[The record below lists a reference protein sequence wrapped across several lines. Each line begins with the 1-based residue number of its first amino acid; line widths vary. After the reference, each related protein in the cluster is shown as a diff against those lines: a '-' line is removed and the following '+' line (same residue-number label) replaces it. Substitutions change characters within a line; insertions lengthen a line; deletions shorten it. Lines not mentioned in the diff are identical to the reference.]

1 MAIIFMGLKI
11 QGPKIMQRGWFQ
23 GPKLENFDFFL
34 LEFDLISKHCPAVK
48 NKYFYDQ
55 YYQGKLNYDEWAEFA
70 LTTIKGKKPEEIED
84 ILSKFLREIIEPM
97 INIYALKLLHDHT
110 HNNDIMLLASAT
122 NSVIVEPIA
131 KRLGFKNIVS
141 TEVEIIDEIYTG
153 KLLGIPALSEGKLIK
168 VKEWMLQNNIESFDN
183 TSFYS
188 DSINDL
194 PLLAAVSKPVA
205 VNPDDMLREEC
216 RKRSW
221 EIIDLP

>member
-1 MAIIFMGLKI
+1 MKRNLAI
-11 QGPKIMQRGWFQ
+11 
-23 GPKLENFDFFL
+23 
-34 LEFDLISKHCPAVK
+34 FDLDNTILNGDSDYSWINFLIEKRLVDKDEYERK

-55 YYQGKLNYDEWAEFA
+55 NYQGKLNYDEWAEFA

-84 ILSKFLREIIEPM
+84 ILSKFLSEIIEPM

-153 KLLGIPALSEGKLIK
+153 KVLGIPALSEGKLFK

>member
-1 MAIIFMGLKI
+1 MKRNLAI
-11 QGPKIMQRGWFQ
+11 
-23 GPKLENFDFFL
+23 
-34 LEFDLISKHCPAVK
+34 FDLDNTILNGDSDYSWINFLIEKRLVDKDEYERK
-48 NKYFYDQ
+48 NKYFYNQ

-84 ILSKFLREIIEPM
+84 ILSKFLNEIIEPM

-141 TEVEIIDEIYTG
+141 TQVEIIDEIYTG
-153 KLLGIPALSEGKLIK
+153 KVLGIPALSEGKLIK
-168 VKEWMLQNNIESFDN
+168 VKEWMLQNSIESFDN

-194 PLLAAVSKPVA
+194 PLLAVVSKPVA

>member
-1 MAIIFMGLKI
+1 MKRNLAI
-11 QGPKIMQRGWFQ
+11 
-23 GPKLENFDFFL
+23 
-34 LEFDLISKHCPAVK
+34 FDLDNTILNGDSDYSWINFLIEKGFVDKDEYERK

-84 ILSKFLREIIEPM
+84 ILSKFLSEIIEPM

-153 KLLGIPALSEGKLIK
+153 KVLGIPALSEGKLIK
-168 VKEWMLQNNIESFDN
+168 VKEWMLQNSIESFDN

>member
-1 MAIIFMGLKI
+1 MKRNLAI
-11 QGPKIMQRGWFQ
+11 
-23 GPKLENFDFFL
+23 
-34 LEFDLISKHCPAVK
+34 FDLDNTILNGDSDYSWINFLIEKRLVDKDEYERK
-48 NKYFYDQ
+48 NKYFYNQ
-55 YYQGKLNYDEWAEFA
+55 YYQGKLNYNEWAEFA
-70 LTTIKGKKPEEIED
+70 LTTIKGKKPKEIED
-84 ILSKFLREIIEPM
+84 ILSKFLSEIIEPM

-141 TEVEIIDEIYTG
+141 TEVEIIDEIFTG
-153 KLLGIPALSEGKLIK
+153 KVLGIPALSEGKLVK
-168 VKEWMLQNNIESFDN
+168 VKEWMLQNSIESFDN

-194 PLLAAVSKPVA
+194 PLLAAVSKPFA

-216 RKRSW
+216 QKRSW

>member
-1 MAIIFMGLKI
+1 MKRNLAI
-11 QGPKIMQRGWFQ
+11 
-23 GPKLENFDFFL
+23 
-34 LEFDLISKHCPAVK
+34 FDLDNTILNGDSDYSWINFLIEKRLVDKAEYERK

-84 ILSKFLREIIEPM
+84 ILSKFLSEIIEPM

-110 HNNDIMLLASAT
+110 HNHDIMLLASAT

-153 KLLGIPALSEGKLIK
+153 KVLGIPALSEGKLIK
-168 VKEWMLQNNIESFDN
+168 VKEWMLQNRIESFDN

>member
-1 MAIIFMGLKI
+1 MKRNLAI
-11 QGPKIMQRGWFQ
+11 
-23 GPKLENFDFFL
+23 
-34 LEFDLISKHCPAVK
+34 FDLDNTILNGDSDYSWINFLIEKGFVDKDEYKRK

-84 ILSKFLREIIEPM
+84 ILSKFLNEVIEPM

-141 TEVEIIDEIYTG
+141 TEVEIIDEIYTC
-153 KLLGIPALSEGKLIK
+153 LLY
-168 VKEWMLQNNIESFDN
+168 
-183 TSFYS
+183 TSPS
-188 DSINDL
+188 PRDRQKSRM
-194 PLLAAVSKPVA
+194 PSSA
-205 VNPDDMLREEC
+205 
-216 RKRSW
+216 
-221 EIIDLP
+221 

>member
-1 MAIIFMGLKI
+1 MKRNLAI
-11 QGPKIMQRGWFQ
+11 
-23 GPKLENFDFFL
+23 
-34 LEFDLISKHCPAVK
+34 FDLDNTILNGDSDYSWINFLIEKRLVDKDEYERK
-48 NKYFYDQ
+48 NKYFYNQ

-84 ILSKFLREIIEPM
+84 ILSKFLSEIIEPM
-97 INIYALKLLHDHT
+97 INIYALKLLHDHA

-153 KLLGIPALSEGKLIK
+153 KVLGIPALSEGKLIK
-168 VKEWMLQNNIESFDN
+168 VKEWMLQNSIESFDS

-205 VNPDDMLREEC
+205 INPDDMLREEC

>member
-1 MAIIFMGLKI
+1 MKRNLAI
-11 QGPKIMQRGWFQ
+11 
-23 GPKLENFDFFL
+23 
-34 LEFDLISKHCPAVK
+34 FDLDNTILNGDSDYSWINFLIEKGFVDKDEYERK

-84 ILSKFLREIIEPM
+84 ILSKFLSEIIEPM

-153 KLLGIPALSEGKLIK
+153 KVLGIPALSEGKLIK
-168 VKEWMLQNNIESFDN
+168 VKEWMLQNRIESFDN

>member
-1 MAIIFMGLKI
+1 MKRNLAI
-11 QGPKIMQRGWFQ
+11 
-23 GPKLENFDFFL
+23 
-34 LEFDLISKHCPAVK
+34 FDLDNTILNGDSDYSWINFLIEKRLVDADEYERK

-55 YYQGKLNYDEWAEFA
+55 YYQGNLNYDEWAEFA
-70 LTTIKGKKPEEIED
+70 LTTIKGKKSEEIED
-84 ILSKFLREIIEPM
+84 ILSKFLCEIIEPM
-97 INIYALKLLHDHT
+97 INIYALKLLHDHA

-153 KLLGIPALSEGKLIK
+153 KVLGIPALSEGKLIK
-168 VKEWMLQNNIESFDN
+168 VKEWMLKNSIESFDN

-205 VNPDDMLREEC
+205 VNPDDMLRKEC

>member
-1 MAIIFMGLKI
+1 MKRNLAI
-11 QGPKIMQRGWFQ
+11 
-23 GPKLENFDFFL
+23 
-34 LEFDLISKHCPAVK
+34 FDLDNTILNGDSDYSWINFLIEKRLVDKDEYERK

-84 ILSKFLREIIEPM
+84 VLSKFLREIIEPM

-153 KLLGIPALSEGKLIK
+153 KVLGIPALSEGKLIK
-168 VKEWMLQNNIESFDN
+168 VKEWMLQNSIESFDN

>member
-1 MAIIFMGLKI
+1 MK
-11 QGPKIMQRGWFQ
+11 R
-23 GPKLENFDFFL
+23 KLVI
-34 LEFDLISKHCPAVK
+34 FDLDNTILNGDSDYSWINFLIEKGFVDKDEYERK

-84 ILSKFLREIIEPM
+84 ILSKFLSEIIEPM

-141 TEVEIIDEIYTG
+141 TQVEIIDEIYTG
-153 KLLGIPALSEGKLIK
+153 KVLGIPALSEGKLIK
-168 VKEWMLQNNIESFDN
+168 VKEWMLQNSIESFDN

>member
-1 MAIIFMGLKI
+1 MKRNLAI
-11 QGPKIMQRGWFQ
+11 
-23 GPKLENFDFFL
+23 
-34 LEFDLISKHCPAVK
+34 FDLDNTILNGDSDYSWINFLIEKRLVDKDEYERK

-84 ILSKFLREIIEPM
+84 VLSKFLREIIEPM

-205 VNPDDMLREEC
+205 VNPDDMLRQEC

>member
-1 MAIIFMGLKI
+1 MKRNLAI
-11 QGPKIMQRGWFQ
+11 
-23 GPKLENFDFFL
+23 
-34 LEFDLISKHCPAVK
+34 FDLDNTILNGDSDYSWINFLIEKGFVDKDEYERK
-48 NKYFYDQ
+48 NKYFYNQ

-84 ILSKFLREIIEPM
+84 ILSKFLNEIIEPM

-141 TEVEIIDEIYTG
+141 TQVEIIDEIYTG
-153 KLLGIPALSEGKLIK
+153 KVLGIPALSEGKLIK
-168 VKEWMLQNNIESFDN
+168 VKEWMLQNSIESFDN

-194 PLLAAVSKPVA
+194 PLLAVVSKPVA

>member
-1 MAIIFMGLKI
+1 MKRNLAI
-11 QGPKIMQRGWFQ
+11 
-23 GPKLENFDFFL
+23 
-34 LEFDLISKHCPAVK
+34 FDLDNTILNGDSDYSWINFLIEKRLVDKDEYERK

-84 ILSKFLREIIEPM
+84 ILSKFLYEVIEPM
-97 INIYALKLLHDHT
+97 INIYALKLLHDHS

-141 TEVEIIDEIYTG
+141 TQVEIIDEIYTG
-153 KLLGIPALSEGKLIK
+153 KVLGIPALSEGKLIK
-168 VKEWMLQNNIESFDN
+168 VKEWMLQNSIESFDN

-194 PLLAAVSKPVA
+194 PLLAVVSKPVA

>member
-1 MAIIFMGLKI
+1 MKRNLAI
-11 QGPKIMQRGWFQ
+11 
-23 GPKLENFDFFL
+23 
-34 LEFDLISKHCPAVK
+34 FDLDNTILNGDSDYSWINFLIEKRLVDKDEYERK

-84 ILSKFLREIIEPM
+84 ILSKFLSEIIEPM

-153 KLLGIPALSEGKLIK
+153 KVLGISALSEGKLIK
-168 VKEWMLQNNIESFDN
+168 VKEWMLQNSIESFDN

>member
-1 MAIIFMGLKI
+1 MKRNLAI
-11 QGPKIMQRGWFQ
+11 
-23 GPKLENFDFFL
+23 
-34 LEFDLISKHCPAVK
+34 FDLDNTILNGDSDYSWINFLIEKRLVDKDEYERK

-84 ILSKFLREIIEPM
+84 ILSKFLSEIIEPM

-153 KLLGIPALSEGKLIK
+153 KVLGIPALSEGKLIK
-168 VKEWMLQNNIESFDN
+168 VKEWMLQNSIESFDN

-188 DSINDL
+188 DSMNDL

>member
-1 MAIIFMGLKI
+1 MKRNLAI
-11 QGPKIMQRGWFQ
+11 
-23 GPKLENFDFFL
+23 
-34 LEFDLISKHCPAVK
+34 FDLDNTILNGDSDYSWINFLIEKRLVDKDEYERK

-55 YYQGKLNYDEWAEFA
+55 YYQGKLNYNEWAEFA

-84 ILSKFLREIIEPM
+84 ILSKFLSEIIEPM

-141 TEVEIIDEIYTG
+141 TQVEIIDEIYTG
-153 KLLGIPALSEGKLIK
+153 KVLGIPALSEGKLIK
-168 VKEWMLQNNIESFDN
+168 VKEWMLQNSIESFDN

>member
-1 MAIIFMGLKI
+1 MK
-11 QGPKIMQRGWFQ
+11 R
-23 GPKLENFDFFL
+23 KLVI
-34 LEFDLISKHCPAVK
+34 FDLDNTILNGDSDYSWINFLIEKRLVDKDEYERK
-48 NKYFYDQ
+48 NKYFYNQ
-55 YYQGKLNYDEWAEFA
+55 YYQGKLNYNEWAEFA

-84 ILSKFLREIIEPM
+84 ILSKFLSEIIEPM

-153 KLLGIPALSEGKLIK
+153 KVLGIPALSEGKLIK
-168 VKEWMLQNNIESFDN
+168 VKEWMLQNSIESFDN

>member
-1 MAIIFMGLKI
+1 MKRNLAI
-11 QGPKIMQRGWFQ
+11 
-23 GPKLENFDFFL
+23 
-34 LEFDLISKHCPAVK
+34 FDLDNTILNGDSDYSWINFLIEKRLVDKDEYERK

-70 LTTIKGKKPEEIED
+70 LTTIKGKKPQEIED
-84 ILSKFLREIIEPM
+84 ILSKFLSEIIEPM

-153 KLLGIPALSEGKLIK
+153 KVLGIPALSEGKLIK
-168 VKEWMLQNNIESFDN
+168 VKEWMLQNSIESFDN

>member
-1 MAIIFMGLKI
+1 MKRNLAI
-11 QGPKIMQRGWFQ
+11 
-23 GPKLENFDFFL
+23 
-34 LEFDLISKHCPAVK
+34 FDLDNTILNGDSDYSWINFLIEKRLVDKAEYERK

-84 ILSKFLREIIEPM
+84 ILSKFLSEIIEPM

-153 KLLGIPALSEGKLIK
+153 KVLGIPALSEGKLIK
-168 VKEWMLQNNIESFDN
+168 VKEWMLQNRIESFDN

>member
-1 MAIIFMGLKI
+1 MKRNLAI
-11 QGPKIMQRGWFQ
+11 
-23 GPKLENFDFFL
+23 
-34 LEFDLISKHCPAVK
+34 FDLDNTILNGDSDYSWINFLIEKGFVDKDEYERK

-84 ILSKFLREIIEPM
+84 ILSKFLYEVIEPM
-97 INIYALKLLHDHT
+97 INIYALKLLHDHS

-141 TEVEIIDEIYTG
+141 TQVEIIDEIYTG
-153 KLLGIPALSEGKLIK
+153 KVLGIPALSEGKLIK
-168 VKEWMLQNNIESFDN
+168 VKEWMLQNSIESFDN

>member
-1 MAIIFMGLKI
+1 MKRNLAI
-11 QGPKIMQRGWFQ
+11 
-23 GPKLENFDFFL
+23 
-34 LEFDLISKHCPAVK
+34 FDLDNTILNGDSDYSWINFLIEKRLVDKDEYERK

-84 ILSKFLREIIEPM
+84 VLSKFLREIIEPM

-168 VKEWMLQNNIESFDN
+168 VKEWMLQNSIESFDN

>member
-1 MAIIFMGLKI
+1 MKRNLAI
-11 QGPKIMQRGWFQ
+11 
-23 GPKLENFDFFL
+23 
-34 LEFDLISKHCPAVK
+34 FDLDNTILNGDSDYSWINFLIEKGFVNKDEYERK

-84 ILSKFLREIIEPM
+84 ILSKFLNEVIEPM

-153 KLLGIPALSEGKLIK
+153 KVLGIPALSEGKLIK
-168 VKEWMLQNNIESFDN
+168 VKEWMLQNRIESFDN

-205 VNPDDMLREEC
+205 VNPDDMLRKEC

>member
-1 MAIIFMGLKI
+1 MKRNLAI
-11 QGPKIMQRGWFQ
+11 
-23 GPKLENFDFFL
+23 
-34 LEFDLISKHCPAVK
+34 FDLDNTILNGDSDYSWINFLIEKGFVDKDEYERK

-84 ILSKFLREIIEPM
+84 ILSKFLNEVIEPM

-153 KLLGIPALSEGKLIK
+153 KVLGIPALSEGKLIK
-168 VKEWMLQNNIESFDN
+168 VKEWMLQNRVESFDN